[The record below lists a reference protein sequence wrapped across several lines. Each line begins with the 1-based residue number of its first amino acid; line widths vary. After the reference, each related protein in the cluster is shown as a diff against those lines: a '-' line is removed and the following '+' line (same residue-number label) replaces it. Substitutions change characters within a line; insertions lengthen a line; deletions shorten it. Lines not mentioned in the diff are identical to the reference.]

1 MKDDFKIITLDWDNI
16 AWTEC
21 KKRLRFIIRDRSD
34 IEQIEVYSSPL
45 CDGYHIYI
53 SFNKWLK
60 WNEIMR
66 LRQRWKDDPKRIEID
81 LFKVRAETKMI
92 MFRAKTRGGYKHK
105 EQLMSFIKLI

>member
-1 MKDDFKIITLDWDNI
+1 MIEFRAITLDWDNI
-16 AWTEC
+16 AWSEC
-21 KKRLRFIIRDRSD
+21 KKRLDFISKDRND
-34 IEQIEVYSSPL
+34 IEEIKIFNSPL

-105 EQLMSFIKLI
+105 EELMSFIKLI